1 MAVRAHWG
9 QSLLSLWVMLQVAA
23 APAQAQSSY
32 DFVELRAAWLATSE
46 LTNPQGGK
54 MGLGASGSAVGSV
67 RKITGYVPDVFG
79 FKLVPVYALSATQWP
94 AGSGNPTTLAAPSG
108 TVSSA
113 TSGSVARAID
123 ASGRVAGLRHINA
136 PEGFV
141 APQPV
146 LWTQGAPTV
155 LSSQYGSAEAVHATG
170 GVVGYRVRSA
180 AEVPMVNGVTL
191 AGVRQAVA
199 WRDGAHIDLHPP
211 GLSPAVS
218 SEAVAVNG
226 QGQIAIVTSDALT
239 GRPGACYLHVQG
251 VFQVLPTPAGA
262 GCRITGLNELGV
274 AVGHMRPAGSDQDEG
289 VWWPQGQIQSLPA
302 GFLPSGINRSG
313 LVVGR
318 TTAGAA
324 VWKQGG
330 TVQALTG
337 RVKGVP
343 IGAQVVGV
351 VDVNDQGRMIV
362 VAHFPKSGG
371 GQTVRWGVVTPQK

>member
-1 MAVRAHWG
+1 MSVRARWG
-9 QSLLSLWVMLQVAA
+9 HGLLTVWVLLQAAA

-32 DFVELRAAWLATSE
+32 DFVELRSAWLATSE
-46 LTNPQGGK
+46 LTNPQNDK
-54 MGLGASGSAVGSV
+54 MSLSSAGVAVGSV
-67 RKITGYVPDVFG
+67 RKITGYVPDIFS
-79 FKLVPVYALSATQWP
+79 FKFVPVYALSATQWP
-94 AGSGNPTTLAAPSG
+94 AGSGNPTTLTTPSG

-113 TSGSVARAID
+113 TSGTVARAID

-146 LWTQGAPTV
+146 LWTQGSPTV
-155 LSSQYGSAEAVHATG
+155 LSTQYGSAEAVHVAG

-180 AEVPMVNGVTL
+180 VEVPMVNGVTL

-211 GLSPAVS
+211 GLSPAVN

-226 QGQIAIVTSDALT
+226 LGQIAIVTRDAFT
-239 GRPGACYLHVQG
+239 GRPGACYLYAQG
-251 VFQVLPTPAGA
+251 VFQALPAPAGA

-274 AVGHMRPAGSDQDEG
+274 AVGQLRPAGSDQDEG
-289 VWWPQGQIQSLPA
+289 VWWPQGQMQPLPA

-313 LVVGR
+313 LIVGR
-318 TTAGAA
+318 TTSGAA

-330 TVQALTG
+330 AVQALTG
-337 RVKGVP
+337 RVKGMP
-343 IGAQVVGV
+343 SGAQVVGV
-351 VDVNDQGRMIV
+351 ADVNDQGRMIV
-362 VAHFPKSGG
+362 AAHFPKSGG